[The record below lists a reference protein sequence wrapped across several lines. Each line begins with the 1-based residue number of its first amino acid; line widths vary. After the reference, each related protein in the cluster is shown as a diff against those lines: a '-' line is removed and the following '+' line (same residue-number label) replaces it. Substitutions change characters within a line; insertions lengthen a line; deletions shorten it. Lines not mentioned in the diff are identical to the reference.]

1 MPHVL
6 LYCLLIIS
14 FCSLSNELENTYQP
28 DPNFISY
35 TTESGLS
42 NNIVTA
48 ITQDS
53 DGFMWFGTQDGLNRF
68 NGNNFKVYRYSPNKK
83 YSLAGVRVTSLHVD
97 SKKQLWVGTETG
109 GLSLHQPDTDDFLN
123 FRHNTLDLNTIS
135 SNAIT
140 SLESDN
146 KHLWIG
152 TLSGI
157 SKLNLSTLKIERVAH
172 SQQNGSGTNHAKIS
186 SLTKDNNNNIWIGT
200 LGGGLNKYSNDKDFY
215 TYFQHQADTPHSLS
229 SNQVSSV
236 YVDSYNEVWV
246 GTEQK
251 GLNKYQKN
259 CQCFK
264 TYLAKTDDPTTLPHN
279 MALSFTEN
287 EKRELW
293 IGTIRGSAIY
303 HRATDTFT
311 RYKLIRAN
319 KAGRLYR
326 SNRSSYTSADGTVWF
341 GSQQMGV
348 ISIPNDGFRFQ
359 SYQYAANNVS
369 LKSDD
374 INSLLVE
381 NNKMWTGSISGLFR
395 YKLGENGQLSFLD
408 RVHQAFALKIIKSS
422 DNTYW
427 LGTNQGLVHLD
438 KQLKELSHFTKND
451 FSSHYIR
458 ENAVLDVIQARNGDI
473 FMASWEG
480 GFSRLIDEKTAE
492 FDNIGQLN
500 DPRGELQSL
509 SIYALKEDK
518 QGNIWIGSRAGIDK
532 YNQHLNSITNYTLLD
547 DEYINATVYYI
558 FEGESGLWLGTNF
571 GLYRYS
577 TTEDKFTA
585 FPLTLDSQYIQ
596 AIAEESDEVL
606 WLTTFN
612 GLYRVNLINNETTKF
627 TKKDGVQGNE
637 FNTKGIFKAPDGWL
651 YFSGTEGVTKVN
663 TQQFT
668 SSNFAP
674 TINFVTLHLLESDK
688 KQRIIGESALNLSA
702 DENSFSITL
711 IVDDYRSPAKL
722 KYRYKLNHGKWN
734 ELDNTQTIQFLNQ
747 EYGLLKLEVQS
758 TNHLG
763 IWQPNTQLLTVNV
776 HPPIWQTNI
785 AYTLYFLI
793 IISLIFTAYSIRVKR
808 SKVAQKELE
817 NKIAERTAEVNN
829 LLIQKQNLFAN
840 ISHELRT
847 PLTLITAPLEQLITD
862 NTFNT
867 KQNKLLKMANNNSK
881 RLFSLVEKILHLT
894 SIDKQDKAQE
904 NIAIDELLHKYIIA
918 FEPLLQA
925 KNIKLSKNVHSNATI
940 YADNHELS
948 SVIENLFSNALKY
961 TMSNGWVKLHSRI
974 KGCQYQLVIE
984 NAHQG
989 LTTLE
994 TEKVFERFERLGQPD
1009 SEQGFGL
1016 GLAFVREICQQNSW
1030 KIECISIASHS
1041 VSFMLT
1047 INDYGI
1053 VQPQKISTP
1062 QNEISLLAANKKPR
1076 TVPGKQNILIV
1087 EDNNELREFLAEIF
1101 STHYQVITAKNGL
1114 LGVEI
1119 AIAEIP
1125 DIIIS
1130 DVMMPELD
1138 GYQLVQQLAQ
1148 HDNTCHIPVILLT
1161 AKADKESELKGLEL
1175 GSIDYIAKPFDT
1187 KELLLKVQNTLT
1199 KRTSLLNLS
1208 NSTSQSHETQY
1219 ISERDTHF
1227 NTKLNNIV
1235 EKNYSNSDFSVEQLV
1250 DQIAMSER
1258 QLQRKMKALFDQ
1270 TPAEFIRNYRLQAS
1284 KALLLAG
1291 KSISNTADLV
1301 GFNSSSYFSRSFKT
1315 AFKKSPSDFI
1325 QPK

>member
-1 MPHVL
+1 M
-6 LYCLLIIS
+6 
-14 FCSLSNELENTYQP
+14 
-28 DPNFISY
+28 
-35 TTESGLS
+35 
-42 NNIVTA
+42 
-48 ITQDS
+48 
-53 DGFMWFGTQDGLNRF
+53 
-68 NGNNFKVYRYSPNKK
+68 
-83 YSLAGVRVTSLHVD
+83 
-97 SKKQLWVGTETG
+97 
-109 GLSLHQPDTDDFLN
+109 
-123 FRHNTLDLNTIS
+123 
-135 SNAIT
+135 
-140 SLESDN
+140 
-146 KHLWIG
+146 
-152 TLSGI
+152 
-157 SKLNLSTLKIERVAH
+157 
-172 SQQNGSGTNHAKIS
+172 
-186 SLTKDNNNNIWIGT
+186 
-200 LGGGLNKYSNDKDFY
+200 
-215 TYFQHQADTPHSLS
+215 
-229 SNQVSSV
+229 
-236 YVDSYNEVWV
+236 
-246 GTEQK
+246 
-251 GLNKYQKN
+251 
-259 CQCFK
+259 
-264 TYLAKTDDPTTLPHN
+264 
-279 MALSFTEN
+279 
-287 EKRELW
+287 
-293 IGTIRGSAIY
+293 
-303 HRATDTFT
+303 
-311 RYKLIRAN
+311 
-319 KAGRLYR
+319 
-326 SNRSSYTSADGTVWF
+326 
-341 GSQQMGV
+341 
-348 ISIPNDGFRFQ
+348 
-359 SYQYAANNVS
+359 
-369 LKSDD
+369 
-374 INSLLVE
+374 
-381 NNKMWTGSISGLFR
+381 
-395 YKLGENGQLSFLD
+395 
-408 RVHQAFALKIIKSS
+408 
-422 DNTYW
+422 
-427 LGTNQGLVHLD
+427 
-438 KQLKELSHFTKND
+438 
-451 FSSHYIR
+451 
-458 ENAVLDVIQARNGDI
+458 
-473 FMASWEG
+473 
-480 GFSRLIDEKTAE
+480 
-492 FDNIGQLN
+492 
-500 DPRGELQSL
+500 
-509 SIYALKEDK
+509 
-518 QGNIWIGSRAGIDK
+518 
-532 YNQHLNSITNYTLLD
+532 
-547 DEYINATVYYI
+547 
-558 FEGESGLWLGTNF
+558 
-571 GLYRYS
+571 
-577 TTEDKFTA
+577 
-585 FPLTLDSQYIQ
+585 
-596 AIAEESDEVL
+596 
-606 WLTTFN
+606 
-612 GLYRVNLINNETTKF
+612 
-627 TKKDGVQGNE
+627 
-637 FNTKGIFKAPDGWL
+637 
-651 YFSGTEGVTKVN
+651 
-663 TQQFT
+663 
-668 SSNFAP
+668 
-674 TINFVTLHLLESDK
+674 
-688 KQRIIGESALNLSA
+688 
-702 DENSFSITL
+702 
-711 IVDDYRSPAKL
+711 
-722 KYRYKLNHGKWN
+722 
-734 ELDNTQTIQFLNQ
+734 
-747 EYGLLKLEVQS
+747 
-758 TNHLG
+758 
-763 IWQPNTQLLTVNV
+763 
-776 HPPIWQTNI
+776 
-785 AYTLYFLI
+785 I